1 MDQGVLLSV
10 IETLLRVALGLR
22 ILHSGVSNVV
32 RWPNPTKNTR
42 LIFPFGA
49 TFFAVVAVFLMVAG
63 GLGLALGFQ
72 TRPAAAMIA
81 LFLVPTLKIQFYWLR
96 ELPAVIEE
104 VNRAVPEE
112 PINGKFRLLAQQAL
126 HSHETGWK
134 NNLVLLF
141 AALFFALRGSVAFGL
156 DNLLR

>member
-1 MDQGVLLSV
+1 MDQTVLLPV
-10 IETLLRVALGLR
+10 IESLLRVALGLR
-22 ILHSGVSNVV
+22 VLHSGVSNVL

-42 LIFPFGA
+42 LIFPFGV

-72 TRPAAAMIA
+72 TRLAASMIA
-81 LFLVPTLKIQFYWLR
+81 LFLITTLKIQFYWLR

-104 VNRAVPEE
+104 VNRAVPGEQL
-112 PINGKFRLLAQQAL
+112 NGKFRLLAKQAL
-126 HSHETGWK
+126 HSHETGWQ
-134 NNLVLLF
+134 NNLVLFL

>member
-10 IETLLRVALGLR
+10 IESLLRVVLGLR
-22 ILHSGVSNVV
+22 ILHSGVSNVI
-32 RWPNPTKNTR
+32 RWPNPKKNTR
-42 LIFPFGA
+42 LIFPFGE

-72 TRPAAAMIA
+72 TQLAGLMVA
-81 LFLVPTLKIQFYWLR
+81 LFLGTALKIQFYWLR
-96 ELPAVIEE
+96 ELPAVIAK

-112 PINGKFRLLAQQAL
+112 GLNGNFRLLAKQAL
-126 HSHETGWK
+126 HSHETGWQ

>member
-1 MDQGVLLSV
+1 MDQSALLPV
-10 IETLLRVALGLR
+10 IESLLRVLLGLR
-22 ILHSGVSNVV
+22 VLHSGISNVI

-42 LIFPFGA
+42 LIFPFGV

-72 TRPAAAMIA
+72 TRLAASMIA
-81 LFLVPTLKIQFYWLR
+81 LFLIPALKIQFYWLR

-104 VNRAVPEE
+104 VNRAIPQE
-112 PINGKFRLLAQQAL
+112 PINGKFRLLAKQAF
-126 HSHETGWK
+126 HSHETGWQ

-156 DNLLR
+156 DNLLK